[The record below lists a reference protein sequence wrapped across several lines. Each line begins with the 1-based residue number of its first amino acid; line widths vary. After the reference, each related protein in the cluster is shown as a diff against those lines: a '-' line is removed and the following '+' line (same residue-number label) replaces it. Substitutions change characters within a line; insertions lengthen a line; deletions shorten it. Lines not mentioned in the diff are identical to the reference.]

1 MSGGAEDL
9 LTRGIAAARANLI
22 DEARFYLEKV
32 THAGGTREQEVR
44 AWLWLSKVADDPA
57 EKRERL
63 EQVLIRDPSHR
74 LARRNLAILE
84 GRIDSNQVIDPRRPP
99 TAPQDAL
106 PQVVET
112 RRFVCPKCG
121 GKTVYAP
128 DGRSLWCEFCAQ
140 QQQRAEASM
149 SKGATLRERDFI
161 AALATAKGHTRP
173 VEMNSFTCEGCGASF
188 VLAPDVLSCQCSYCG
203 SAHVLEMPKTR
214 QMIPPEGV
222 IPFAVTREQAQQALR
237 RWLDE
242 ENVRQVRVFSLRG
255 LYLPAWTFDMSGE
268 IRQVTEVLVSRGSS
282 SLPQKLVRDGT
293 HLVHEDDLLVLA
305 TEKLTIDLVEKEMDN
320 FLLDDLRPFDH
331 AYLAD
336 WPAEVYQVSVA
347 DASLVARRNMLEN
360 ARRALE
366 TRRGLALNAQ
376 LQTSGVT
383 VESFKLILLP
393 LWIARYRQRES
404 VYHVVINGQTGQVRA
419 QKPRSRLQKFFD
431 GLFD

>member
-9 LTRGIAAARANLI
+9 LTRGIAAARAKLT

-32 THAGGTREQEVR
+32 LQADRTSEQTVQ
-44 AWLWLSKVADDPA
+44 AWLWLSKITDDPT
-57 EKRERL
+57 EKREYL

-74 LARRNLAILE
+74 LARRNLAVLE
-84 GRIDSNQVIDPRRPP
+84 GRIDPGQALDPRRPL
-99 TAPQDAL
+99 TTPQDAP

-121 GKTVYAP
+121 GKMSYAP
-128 DGRSLWCEFCAQ
+128 DGGSLQCEFCAQ
-140 QQQRAEASM
+140 QRAEASLN
-149 SKGATLRERDFI
+149 KGATLEEHDFI

-203 SAHVLEMPKTR
+203 SAHVLEMPETR
-214 QMIPPEGV
+214 QLIPPQGV
-222 IPFAVTREQAQQALR
+222 IPFAVTREQAQRAFRQ
-237 RWLDE
+237 WLNK
-242 ENVRQVRVFSLRG
+242 ENMRQVRVSSLRG

-268 IRQVTEVLVSRGSS
+268 IRQVTEVLVSRGSL

-293 HLVHEDDLLVLA
+293 QLVHENDLLILA
-305 TEKLTIDLVEKEMDN
+305 TEKLTVDLVAKEVDN
-320 FLLDDLRPFDH
+320 FLLGDLKPYNH

-347 DASLVARRNMLEN
+347 DASLAARRNMLEN
-360 ARRALE
+360 ARRTLE
-366 TRRGLALNAQ
+366 TRRGLAPNAQ
-376 LQTSGVT
+376 LQTSGVI
-383 VESFKLILLP
+383 VESFKLVLLP
-393 LWIARYRQRES
+393 LWITHYRQRES

-419 QKPRSRLQKFFD
+419 QMPRNRLQRLLDQFVEK
-431 GLFD
+431 